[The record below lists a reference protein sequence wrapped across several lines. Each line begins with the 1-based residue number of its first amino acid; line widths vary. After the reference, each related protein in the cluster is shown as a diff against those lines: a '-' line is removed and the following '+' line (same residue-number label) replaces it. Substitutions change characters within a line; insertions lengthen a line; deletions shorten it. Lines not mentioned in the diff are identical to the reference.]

1 MFNLKKVVQGIAVLG
16 SALLLMGASPGDEH
30 QVPSPDSFPSRVVWT
45 SDGKHIIFSR
55 GFQGIFKVDVA
66 GSELQAIPDG
76 APIGTP
82 SSPGY
87 ALPARSPDGTRLA
100 YVARLEGQSAAIMV
114 SALDGTGARRLTHDE
129 KFNTHPAWSPDGEE
143 ISYIADGKL
152 SILRADGTNA
162 RELTPSVEAVNAAPE
177 WSPDGS
183 RIAFVGELQDPV
195 HRAVYTVRPDG
206 TELTLLGPTVS
217 VPSWSPDSSRIAF
230 LMPEEGGEVS
240 LFTLDNSGVDPQK
253 VWSLG
258 ESDSWADTLAWS
270 PVGGAILFA
279 SADGEVVVVSLEEVE
294 EKILARAIGGHA
306 AWSPDSARIA
316 IVASRN
322 SDEEAGDSHRD
333 VLFTKMR
340 SGRLRRTLVEGN
352 DERLAAKYP
361 GWYDVSLS
369 IAACGQGYVVSD
381 PSAEGFI
388 VTNPFENAGLV
399 DDCEILMAIR
409 DELAG
414 DFLLN
419 WSTETPITE
428 WWGVVMGPSSPSQPP
443 RVEILWFGHPNL
455 LRTRA
460 ESVLPNWLR
469 VVFHLAYEALYYPTP
484 QWRSIDYEHLNGSI
498 PGELANLTSLW
509 ILYLGGNELSGSIP
523 AGLAN
528 STSLHWL
535 HLSDNKLTGSIPSEL
550 GRSRLAFL
558 DLSNNQLTGS
568 IPPELGN
575 ITESVSVRFDGSDRS
590 NGLFFLNLA
599 NNDLSGSIPPELGNL
614 SSLQYLILSDNKLE
628 GSIPAELG
636 KLSEL
641 KWLYLANN
649 NLSGSIPPELG
660 NLSKVREVHLQGND
674 LTGCV
679 AARFSSEFVTL
690 ITDELEFCAE

>member
-1 MFNLKKVVQGIAVLG
+1 MFNLKKVVKGIAVLG
-16 SALLLMGASPGDEH
+16 GALLLMGASPGDEH
-30 QVPSPDSFPSRVVWT
+30 QVPSPDSFPSRMVWT
-45 SDGKHIIFSR
+45 TDGKHIIFSR

-76 APIGTP
+76 APMGTP

-258 ESDSWADTLAWS
+258 ESDTWADTLTWS
-270 PVGGAILFA
+270 PDGGAILFA
-279 SADGEVVVVSLEEVE
+279 SADGEVFVVGLEEVE

-306 AWSPDSARIA
+306 AWSPDSARFA
-316 IVASRN
+316 VVASRN

-340 SGRLRRTLVEGN
+340 SGRFRRVVVEGN
-352 DERLAAKYP
+352 DEWLAAKYL
-361 GWYDVSLS
+361 GWYDVSDN
-369 IAACGQGYVVSD
+369 IVACGQGYVVSD
-381 PSAEGFI
+381 PRAMGFL
-388 VTNPFENAGLV
+388 VANPYENAGLV
-399 DDCEILMAIR
+399 EDCEILMAIR

-419 WSTETPITE
+419 WSTEVPITE
-428 WWGVVMGPSSPSQPP
+428 WWGVEMSYSPNQPP
-443 RVEILWFGHPNL
+443 RVNILWFGFPHLDNAL
-455 LRTRA
+455 LQ
-460 ESVLPNWLR
+460 LPKELR
-469 VVFHLAYEALYYPTP
+469 IAWYLAYEIPYYPAP
-484 QWRSIDYEHLNGSI
+484 EERSIGYGRLTGSI
-498 PGELANLTSLW
+498 PGELGNLTSLQM
-509 ILYLGGNELSGSIP
+509 LYLSGNDLSGSIP
-523 AGLAN
+523 PELGNATRLN
-528 STSLHWL
+528 WL
-535 HLSDNKLTGSIPSEL
+535 HLSDNNLSGSIPPEL
-550 GRSRLAFL
+550 DRSQLL
-558 DLSNNQLTGS
+558 SIDLSNNQLTGS

-575 ITESVSVRFDGSDRS
+575 ISESIDVRIGGSDEIF
-590 NGLFFLNLA
+590 GLFLLNLA
-599 NNDLSGSIPPELGNL
+599 NNDLSGSIPPELGTL
-614 SSLQYLILSDNKLE
+614 SSLQYLILSDNRLD
-628 GSIPAELG
+628 GSIPMELA
-636 KLSEL
+636 KLNEL
-641 KWLYLANN
+641 KLLNLANN

-674 LTGCV
+674 LIGCV

-690 ITDELEFCAE
+690 LTDGLEFCAE